1 MSHCDDCPNFAET
14 KYEYLDHTADVQLHA
29 WGSTL
34 SEAVEQVVV
43 SMYGYMT
50 ELSTVSSEYS
60 YDLHASGI
68 DLISMVAR
76 LLDEALYAF
85 STEPYFVGRVAKVLS
100 LNREK
105 SEVTVRCWG
114 ESFDLDRHPQGTEI
128 KAITYSNM
136 QVNEMPDRT
145 DIFVIVDIW
154 KFLVYTII
162 RNNVVLLLKIILFF
176 FFSN

>member
-145 DIFVIVDIW
+145 DIFVIVDI
-154 KFLVYTII
+154 
-162 RNNVVLLLKIILFF
+162 
-176 FFSN
+176 